1 MIRLLI
7 SLFLLFICTDL
18 KSQSENRE
26 PKSFKAFPIKSGD
39 IKLDGRLDDT
49 FWSDITGI
57 SDFLVQEPVE
67 GGEPTEK
74 TTIKIAYDENYLYI
88 GAIFYDSE
96 PDGIKAF
103 KMRKDAPL
111 NTDDRFMWILD
122 TYLDG
127 RNAYFFEINPR
138 GLMGDGLLTIGQ
150 GRSLNKDWDGIWRP
164 WTYIGDFGWSAEIRI
179 PFHTLNFDP
188 KTSTWG
194 INFQRTI
201 RRKNEE
207 ILWSGHKR
215 NQGIYRPQ
223 DAGRLTGLNNISQ
236 GLGLELVGYGKAEAL
251 KVQNESEGD
260 YNNSQSLDGGLDV
273 NYNITPGLKASL
285 TVNTDF
291 AETEVDDR
299 QINLTRFPI
308 RFPEKRDFFLEG
320 ANIFRFAPSSGVYP
334 YFSRKIGLRSGNPIP
349 ILYGGRVIG
358 KIGKVEVAAQ
368 QVKTRETDNF
378 SSEEF
383 SVIRLKQN
391 FLKESSIGVLY
402 TRRHTN
408 KGKQFVPPLQDRNT
422 LGIDLTLNT
431 STFLKNQNL
440 QFQAFAVIHN
450 PELPGEINNN
460 IWDRSARGLRFN
472 FPNDPWSGSLSYR
485 EFGVSYDPSVG
496 FSRRNSFR
504 RVEPRIRFSPILEK
518 SSTIREL
525 KWEVSFE
532 NLMSLQWKKLTQNI
546 RLTPLSIRFESGD
559 EISYQI
565 IRNFERLEYDFDIL
579 GDNSIII
586 PVGNYTNWSHQIEL
600 ETANYRK
607 IVYGIELNTEG
618 FWSGN
623 RTEYENELIFRP
635 FPGINLNL
643 GYIHS
648 RVNLREGNF
657 KTNLV
662 RFLGDFDFTPF
673 ISFSSNIQYDDISE
687 NIGMNNRFKYTIT
700 PGSDIYFV
708 YNHNWFDDNGKY
720 KTSSMMGATKIT
732 YTHRF

>member
-485 EFGVSYDPSVG
+485 EFGVSYDPAVG

-559 EISYQI
+559 DISYQI

>member
-1 MIRLLI
+1 MKRILYT
-7 SLFLLFICTDL
+7 LFLIFFSINIY
-18 KSQSENRE
+18 SQN
-26 PKSFKAFPIKSGD
+26 PKSFEAIEIDSEQITLDG
-39 IKLDGRLDDT
+39 KLDEP
-49 FWSDITGI
+49 FWKNIIGI
-57 SDFLVQEPVE
+57 NDFLMQEPIE
-67 GGEPTEK
+67 GGKPTEN
-74 TTIKIAYDENYLYI
+74 TIIKIAYDENYLYI
-88 GAIFYDSE
+88 GAILYDSD

-138 GLMGDGLLTIGQ
+138 GLMGDGLLSIGQ

-164 WTYIGDFGWSAEIRI
+164 WTYIGDFGWSTEIRI

-188 KTSTWG
+188 KISTWG
-194 INFQRTI
+194 INFQRTV

-215 NQGIYRPQ
+215 NQGLYRPQ

-236 GLGLELVGYGKAEAL
+236 GLGLEVVGYAKGEGS
-251 KVQNESEGD
+251 KVQKNPGEAYDKNG
-260 YNNSQSLDGGLDV
+260 NIDGGLDI
-273 NYNITPGLKASL
+273 NYNITTGLKASVTL
-285 TVNTDF
+285 NTDF
-291 AETEVDDR
+291 AETEVDER

-320 ANIFRFAPSSGVYP
+320 ANIYRFASSSGVYP
-334 YFSRKIGLRSGNPIP
+334 YFSRKIGLQSGNPIP

-368 QVKTRETDNF
+368 QVKTRGTDLVN
-378 SSEEF
+378 SEDF
-383 SVIRLKQN
+383 SVVRLKQN

-402 TRRHTN
+402 TRRHTEN
-408 KGKQFVPPLQDRNT
+408 GEQLPEPVQDRNT
-422 LGIDLTLNT
+422 LGVDLSLNT

-450 PELPGEINNN
+450 PNTLNEINNN
-460 IWDRSARGLRFN
+460 IWDRSARGFRFN

-485 EFGVSYDPSVG
+485 EFGLSYDPAVG

-504 RVEPRIRFSPILEK
+504 RVEPRIRFSPILER
-518 SSTIREL
+518 SSVIREL
-525 KWEVSFE
+525 QWEISFE

-565 IRNFERLEYDFDIL
+565 IKNYERLEYNFNIL
-579 GDNSIII
+579 GDNSIVI
-586 PVGNYTNWSHQIEL
+586 PIGDYSNWSHQIEL

-607 IVYGIELNTEG
+607 IVYEIELNIEG

-623 RTEYENELIFRP
+623 RTEYQNNLIFRP
-635 FPGINLNL
+635 YPGINLSL
-643 GYIHS
+643 GYNHS
-648 RVNLREGNF
+648 NVDLNEGKFKANLI
-657 KTNLV
+657 

-673 ISFSSNIQYDDISE
+673 ISFSSNIQYDDISKQ
-687 NIGMNNRFKYTIT
+687 IGMNNRFKYTIT

-708 YNHNWFDDNGKY
+708 YNHNWFDDEGKY
-720 KTSSMMGATKIT
+720 KTSSMLGTSKIT

>member
-1 MIRLLI
+1 MSRLLI

-26 PKSFKAFPIKSGD
+26 PKSFKAFPIKSRD

-74 TTIKIAYDENYLYI
+74 TTVKVAFDENYLYI
-88 GAIFYDSE
+88 GAIFYDSD

-408 KGKQFVPPLQDRNT
+408 KGKEFVPPLQDRNT
-422 LGIDLTLNT
+422 LGVDLTLNT

-485 EFGVSYDPSVG
+485 EFGVSYDPAVG

-579 GDNSIII
+579 GDNSIVI

-607 IVYGIELNTEG
+607 IVYGIELKTEG

-635 FPGINLNL
+635 LPGINLNL

>member
-1 MIRLLI
+1 MSRLLI
-7 SLFLLFICTDL
+7 SLFLIFICTDL
-18 KSQSENRE
+18 KSQSKNRE
-26 PKSFKAFPIKSGD
+26 PKSFKAFPIKSED
-39 IKLDGRLDDT
+39 IKLDGKLDDT

-67 GGEPTEK
+67 GGDPTEK
-74 TTIKIAYDENYLYI
+74 TTVKVAYDENYLYI
-88 GAIFYDSE
+88 GAIFYDSD

-251 KVQNESEGD
+251 KVQNESEGG

-378 SSEEF
+378 NSEDF

-408 KGKQFVPPLQDRNT
+408 KGKEFVPPLQDRNT
-422 LGIDLTLNT
+422 LGVDLTLNT

-450 PELPGEINNN
+450 PESPGEINNN

-485 EFGVSYDPSVG
+485 EFGINYDPAVG

-525 KWEVSFE
+525 QWEVSFE

-565 IRNFERLEYDFDIL
+565 IRNFERLEYDFNIL
-579 GDNSIII
+579 GDNSIVI

-607 IVYGIELNTEG
+607 VVYGIELKTEG

-648 RVNLREGNF
+648 RVNLKEGNF
-657 KTNLV
+657 NTNLI

-708 YNHNWFDDNGKY
+708 YNHNWFNDNGKY

-732 YTHRF
+732 YTQRF

>member
-1 MIRLLI
+1 MSRLLI
-7 SLFLLFICTDL
+7 SLFLLIIYTNL
-18 KSQSENRE
+18 QSQSENKE
-26 PKSFKAFPIKSGD
+26 PKSFEAFPIKSED
-39 IKLDGRLDDT
+39 IKLDGKLDDT

-67 GGEPTEK
+67 GGDPTEK
-74 TTIKIAYDENYLYI
+74 TTVKVAYDENYLYI
-88 GAIFYDSE
+88 GAIFYDSD

-251 KVQNESEGD
+251 KVQNESEGG

-378 SSEEF
+378 NSEEF

-408 KGKQFVPPLQDRNT
+408 KGKEFVPPLQDRNT
-422 LGIDLTLNT
+422 LGVDLTLNT

-450 PELPGEINNN
+450 PESPGEINNN

-485 EFGVSYDPSVG
+485 EFGINYDPAVG

-525 KWEVSFE
+525 QWEVSFE

-565 IRNFERLEYDFDIL
+565 IRNFERLEYDFNIL
-579 GDNSIII
+579 GDNSIVI

-607 IVYGIELNTEG
+607 IVYGIELKSEG

-708 YNHNWFDDNGKY
+708 YNHNWFNDDGKY

-732 YTHRF
+732 YTQRF

>member
-1 MIRLLI
+1 MRRF
-7 SLFLLFICTDL
+7 FLTIFLTSFFFGL
-18 KSQSENRE
+18 KA
-26 PKSFKAFPIKSGD
+26 KSDNEKKSVEAFSVETKD
-39 IKLDGRLDDT
+39 IKLDGKLDES
-49 FWSDITGI
+49 FWGNIPGIT
-57 SDFLVQEPVE
+57 DFLVQEPIE
-67 GGEPTEK
+67 GGIPTEK
-74 TTIKIAYDENYLYI
+74 TVIKIAYDNKYLYI
-88 GAIFYDSE
+88 GAIFYDSDPE
-96 PDGIKAF
+96 GIKAF

-138 GLMGDGLLTIGQ
+138 GLMGDGLLSIGQ

-164 WTYIGDFGWSAEIRI
+164 WTHIGDYGWSAEIRI

-188 KTSTWG
+188 KKNTWG
-194 INFQRTI
+194 INFQRTV

-223 DAGRLTGLNNISQ
+223 DAGRLTGLDNISQ
-236 GLGLELVGYGKAEAL
+236 GLGLEVVGYGKAETS
-251 KVQNESEGD
+251 KIQNESEGNYD
-260 YNNSQSLDGGLDV
+260 RGQSIDGGLDV

-320 ANIFRFAPSSGVYP
+320 ANIFRFAPSSGIYP
-334 YFSRKIGLRSGNPIP
+334 YFSRRIGLQPGNPVP
-349 ILYGGRVIG
+349 ISFGGRLIG

-368 QVKTRETDNF
+368 QVRTRETDF
-378 SSEEF
+378 IDSEDF
-383 SVIRLKQN
+383 SVIRVKQN
-391 FLKESSIGVLY
+391 FLKESSIGILY

-408 KGKQFVPPLQDRNT
+408 KGKDFVPPLPDRNT
-422 LGIDLTLNT
+422 LGVDLSLNT

-440 QFQAFAVIHN
+440 QFQAFAILHN
-450 PELPGEINNN
+450 PNSLDNTDKNV
-460 IWDRSARGLRFN
+460 WDRSARGLRFN

-485 EFGVSYDPSVG
+485 EFGVFYDPAVG

-518 SSTIREL
+518 SPIIREL
-525 KWEVSFE
+525 QWELSFE
-532 NLMSLQWKKLTQNI
+532 NLMSLGWKKLTQNI

-559 EISYQI
+559 EISYQF
-565 IRNFERLEYDFDIL
+565 IRNFERLEYNFNIL

-586 PVGNYTNWSHQIEL
+586 PIGNYTNWSHQIEI
-600 ETANYRK
+600 ETANHRK
-607 IVYGIELNTEG
+607 IVYELELISEG
-618 FWSGN
+618 FWSGK
-623 RTEYENELIFRP
+623 RTEYQNNLTIRP
-635 FPGINLNL
+635 LEGINLSF
-643 GYIHS
+643 GYIYS
-648 RVNLREGNF
+648 KVNLKEGNF
-657 KTNLV
+657 KTNLI
-662 RFLGDFDFTPF
+662 RILGDFDFSPF
-673 ISFSSNIQYDDISE
+673 ISFSSNVQYDDISKQ
-687 NIGMNNRFKYTIT
+687 IGMNNRFKYTLT

-708 YNHNWFDDNGKY
+708 YNHNWIGDKGKY
-720 KTSSMMGATKIT
+720 KTTSMLGATKIT
-732 YTHRF
+732 YTQRF

>member
-422 LGIDLTLNT
+422 LGVDLTLNT

-485 EFGVSYDPSVG
+485 EFGVSYDPAVG

-607 IVYGIELNTEG
+607 IVYGIELKTEG

-635 FPGINLNL
+635 LPGINLNL

-708 YNHNWFDDNGKY
+708 YNHNWFNDDGKY
-720 KTSSMMGATKIT
+720 KTSSMLGATKIT

>member
-1 MIRLLI
+1 MKRILYT
-7 SLFLLFICTDL
+7 LFLIFFSINIY
-18 KSQSENRE
+18 SQN
-26 PKSFKAFPIKSGD
+26 PKSFEAIEINSEQIILDG
-39 IKLDGRLDDT
+39 KLDEP
-49 FWSDITGI
+49 FWKNIIGI
-57 SDFLVQEPVE
+57 NDFLMQEPIE
-67 GGEPTEK
+67 GGKPTEN
-74 TTIKIAYDENYLYI
+74 TIIKIAYDENYLYI
-88 GAIFYDSE
+88 GAILYDSD

-138 GLMGDGLLTIGQ
+138 GLMGDGLLSIGQ

-164 WTYIGDFGWSAEIRI
+164 WTYIGDFGWSTEIRI

-188 KTSTWG
+188 KISTWG
-194 INFQRTI
+194 INFQRTV

-215 NQGIYRPQ
+215 NQGLYRPQ
-223 DAGRLTGLNNISQ
+223 DAGRLTGLSNISQ
-236 GLGLELVGYGKAEAL
+236 GLGLEVVGYAKGEGS
-251 KVQNESEGD
+251 KVQNNPGETYDKNG
-260 YNNSQSLDGGLDV
+260 NIDGGLDI
-273 NYNITPGLKASL
+273 NYNITTGLKASVTL
-285 TVNTDF
+285 NTDF
-291 AETEVDDR
+291 AETEVDER

-320 ANIFRFAPSSGVYP
+320 ANIYRFASSSGVYP
-334 YFSRKIGLRSGNPIP
+334 YFSRKIGLQSGNPIP

-368 QVKTRETDNF
+368 QVKTRGTDLVN
-378 SSEEF
+378 SEDF
-383 SVIRLKQN
+383 SVVRLKQN

-402 TRRHTN
+402 TRRHTEN
-408 KGKQFVPPLQDRNT
+408 GEQLPEPVQDRNT
-422 LGIDLTLNT
+422 LGVDLSLNT

-450 PELPGEINNN
+450 PNTLNEINNN

-485 EFGVSYDPSVG
+485 EFGVSYDPAVG

-518 SSTIREL
+518 SSVIREL
-525 KWEVSFE
+525 QWEISFE

-546 RLTPLSIRFESGD
+546 RLTPISIRFESGD

-565 IRNFERLEYDFDIL
+565 IKNYERLEYNFNIL

-586 PVGNYTNWSHQIEL
+586 PIGDYSNWSHQIEL

-607 IVYGIELNTEG
+607 IVYEIELNIEG

-623 RTEYENELIFRP
+623 RTEYQNNLIFRP
-635 FPGINLNL
+635 YPGINLSL
-643 GYIHS
+643 GYNHS
-648 RVNLREGNF
+648 NVELNEGKFKANLI
-657 KTNLV
+657 

-673 ISFSSNIQYDDISE
+673 ISFSSNIQYDDISKQ
-687 NIGMNNRFKYTIT
+687 IGMNNRFKYTIT

-708 YNHNWFDDNGKY
+708 YNHNWFDDEGKY
-720 KTSSMMGATKIT
+720 KTSSMLGTSKIT

>member
-1 MIRLLI
+1 MKKV
-7 SLFLLFICTDL
+7 LFTVSIIIFSGSMYSQPQKIVS
-18 KSQSENRE
+18 KSID
-26 PKSFKAFPIKSGD
+26 AIPINSKEIVLDG
-39 IKLDGRLDDT
+39 KLDEPL
-49 FWSDITGI
+49 WKNITGI
-57 SDFLVQEPVE
+57 KDFLMQEPIE
-67 GGEPTEK
+67 GGKPTEN
-74 TTIKIAYDENYLYI
+74 TIIKIAYDENYLYI

-96 PDGIKAF
+96 PDEIKAF

-164 WTYIGDFGWSAEIRI
+164 WTHIGDFGWSAEIRI

-188 KTSTWG
+188 KISTWG
-194 INFQRTI
+194 INFQRTV

-223 DAGRLTGLNNISQ
+223 NAGRLNNLNNISQ
-236 GLGLELVGYGKAEAL
+236 GLGLELVGYGKAEAQ
-251 KVQNESEGD
+251 KVENESDGSFKK
-260 YNNSQSLDGGLDV
+260 NQSIDGGLDI
-273 NYNITPGLKASL
+273 NYNITSGLKASL
-285 TVNTDF
+285 TLNTDF

-320 ANIFRFAPSSGVYP
+320 ANIYRFAPSSGVYP
-334 YFSRKIGLRSGNPIP
+334 YFSRKIGLQSGNPIP
-349 ILYGGRVIG
+349 ILYGGRIIG

-368 QVKTRETDNF
+368 QVKTRETDFNN
-378 SSEEF
+378 SEDF
-383 SVIRLKQN
+383 SVIRIKQN

-408 KGKQFVPPLQDRNT
+408 KGNEFVPPLPDRNT
-422 LGIDLTLNT
+422 LGVDLTLNT

-450 PELPGEINNN
+450 PNTYDEIKNN
-460 IWDRSARGLRFN
+460 IWDRSTRGLRFN

-485 EFGVSYDPSVG
+485 EFGVFYDPAVG

-518 SSTIREL
+518 SALIREL
-525 KWEVSFE
+525 KWEISFE

-565 IRNFERLEYDFDIL
+565 IRNYEKLLYNFNIL
-579 GDNSIII
+579 GDDSIII
-586 PVGNYTNWSHQIEL
+586 PIGDYTNWSHQIEL

-607 IVYGIELNTEG
+607 IVYEIEINVEG
-618 FWSGN
+618 FWSGS
-623 RTEYENELIFRP
+623 RTEYQNNLTFRP
-635 FPGINLNL
+635 FPGINLSL
-643 GYIHS
+643 GYNHS
-648 RVNLREGNF
+648 NVNLKEGSF
-657 KTNLV
+657 KTNLI
-662 RFLGDFDFTPF
+662 RFIGDFDFTPF
-673 ISFSSNIQYDDISE
+673 ISFSSNIQYDDISK

-708 YNHNWFDDNGKY
+708 YNHNWIDDSGKY
-720 KTSSMMGATKIT
+720 KTSSLLGASKIT

>member
-1 MIRLLI
+1 MKRILYT
-7 SLFLLFICTDL
+7 LFLIFFSINIY
-18 KSQSENRE
+18 SQN
-26 PKSFKAFPIKSGD
+26 PKSFEAIEINSEQIILDG
-39 IKLDGRLDDT
+39 KLDEP
-49 FWSDITGI
+49 FWKNINGI
-57 SDFLVQEPVE
+57 NDFLMQEPIE
-67 GGEPTEK
+67 GGKPTEN
-74 TTIKIAYDENYLYI
+74 TIIKIAYDENYLYI
-88 GAIFYDSE
+88 GAILYDSD

-138 GLMGDGLLTIGQ
+138 GLMGDGLLSIGQ

-164 WTYIGDFGWSAEIRI
+164 WTYIGDFGWSTEIRI

-188 KTSTWG
+188 KISTWG
-194 INFQRTI
+194 INFQRTV

-215 NQGIYRPQ
+215 NQGLYRPQ
-223 DAGRLTGLNNISQ
+223 DAGRLTGLSNISQ
-236 GLGLELVGYGKAEAL
+236 GLGLEVVGYAKGEGS
-251 KVQNESEGD
+251 KVQNNPGETYDKNG
-260 YNNSQSLDGGLDV
+260 NIDGGLDI
-273 NYNITPGLKASL
+273 NYNITTGLKASVTL
-285 TVNTDF
+285 NTDF
-291 AETEVDDR
+291 AETEVDER

-320 ANIFRFAPSSGVYP
+320 ANIYRFASSSGVYP
-334 YFSRKIGLRSGNPIP
+334 YFSRKIGLQSGNPIP

-368 QVKTRETDNF
+368 QVKTRVTDLVN
-378 SSEEF
+378 SEDF
-383 SVIRLKQN
+383 SVVRLKQN

-402 TRRHTN
+402 TRRHTEN
-408 KGKQFVPPLQDRNT
+408 GEQLPEPVQDRNT
-422 LGIDLTLNT
+422 LGVDLSLNT

-450 PELPGEINNN
+450 PNTLNEINNN

-485 EFGVSYDPSVG
+485 EFGLSYDPAVG

-518 SSTIREL
+518 SSIIREL
-525 KWEVSFE
+525 QWEISFE

-546 RLTPLSIRFESGD
+546 RLTPISIRFESGD

-565 IRNFERLEYDFDIL
+565 IKNYERLEYNFNIL

-586 PVGNYTNWSHQIEL
+586 PIGDYSNWSHQIEL

-607 IVYGIELNTEG
+607 IVYEIELNIEG

-623 RTEYENELIFRP
+623 RTEYQNNLIFRP
-635 FPGINLNL
+635 YPGINLSL
-643 GYIHS
+643 GYNHS
-648 RVNLREGNF
+648 NVNLNEGKF
-657 KTNLV
+657 KANLI

-673 ISFSSNIQYDDISE
+673 ISFSSNIQYDDISKQ
-687 NIGMNNRFKYTIT
+687 IGMNNRFKYTIT

-708 YNHNWFDDNGKY
+708 YNHNWFDDEGKY
-720 KTSSMMGATKIT
+720 KTSSMLGTSKIT

>member
-1 MIRLLI
+1 MSRLLI
-7 SLFLLFICTDL
+7 SLFFLFLYTNL
-18 KSQSENRE
+18 HSQSENKE
-26 PKSFKAFPIKSGD
+26 PKSFEAFPIKSED
-39 IKLDGRLDDT
+39 IKLDGKLDDT
-49 FWSDITGI
+49 FWNGISGI

-74 TTIKIAYDENYLYI
+74 TIIKVAYDENYLYI

-188 KTSTWG
+188 NTSTWG

-223 DAGRLTGLNNISQ
+223 DAGRLTGINNISQ

-251 KVQNESEGD
+251 KVQNESEGG

-334 YFSRKIGLRSGNPIP
+334 YFSRKVGLRSGNPIP

-358 KIGKVEVAAQ
+358 KIGKIEVAAQ
-368 QVKTRETDNF
+368 QVKTRETYNF
-378 SSEEF
+378 NSEDF

-408 KGKQFVPPLQDRNT
+408 KGKEFVPPLQDRNT
-422 LGIDLTLNT
+422 LGVDLTLNT

-450 PELPGEINNN
+450 PESPGEINNN

-485 EFGVSYDPSVG
+485 EFGVSYDPAVG

-565 IRNFERLEYDFDIL
+565 IKNFERLENDFNIL
-579 GDNSIII
+579 GDNSIVI
-586 PVGNYTNWSHQIEL
+586 PIGKYTNWSHQIEL

-623 RTEYENELIFRP
+623 RTVYENELIFRP

-657 KTNLV
+657 NTNLI

-687 NIGMNNRFKYTIT
+687 NIGMNNRFKYTVT

-708 YNHNWFDDNGKY
+708 YNHNWFNDDGKY

>member
-49 FWSDITGI
+49 FWSDVTGI

-74 TTIKIAYDENYLYI
+74 TTVKIAYDENYLYI

-485 EFGVSYDPSVG
+485 EFGVSYDPAVG

-607 IVYGIELNTEG
+607 IVYGIELKTEG

-635 FPGINLNL
+635 LPGINLNL

-708 YNHNWFDDNGKY
+708 YNHNWFNDDGKY
-720 KTSSMMGATKIT
+720 KTSSMLGATKIT

>member
-1 MIRLLI
+1 MFLI
-7 SLFLLFICTDL
+7 FICTDL
-18 KSQSENRE
+18 KSQSKNRE
-26 PKSFKAFPIKSGD
+26 PKSFKAFPIKSED
-39 IKLDGRLDDT
+39 IKLDGKLDDT

-368 QVKTRETDNF
+368 QVKTIKTDNF
-378 SSEEF
+378 NSEDF

-485 EFGVSYDPSVG
+485 EFGVSYDPAVG

-607 IVYGIELNTEG
+607 IVYGIELNSEG

-643 GYIHS
+643 GYVHS
-648 RVNLREGNF
+648 KVNLREGNF

>member
-26 PKSFKAFPIKSGD
+26 PKSFKAFPIKSED
-39 IKLDGRLDDT
+39 IKLDGKLDDT
-49 FWSDITGI
+49 FWSDVTGI

-74 TTIKIAYDENYLYI
+74 TTVKVAYDENYLYI

-408 KGKQFVPPLQDRNT
+408 KGKEFVPPLQDRNT
-422 LGIDLTLNT
+422 LGVDLTLNT

-450 PELPGEINNN
+450 PETPGEINNN

-485 EFGVSYDPSVG
+485 EFGVNYDPAVG

-525 KWEVSFE
+525 QWEVSFE

-565 IRNFERLEYDFDIL
+565 IRNFERLEYDFNIL
-579 GDNSIII
+579 GDNSIVI

-607 IVYGIELNTEG
+607 IVYGIELKTEG

-708 YNHNWFDDNGKY
+708 YNHNWFNDDGKY

-732 YTHRF
+732 YTQRF

>member
-1 MIRLLI
+1 MRRF
-7 SLFLLFICTDL
+7 FLTIFLTSFFFGL
-18 KSQSENRE
+18 KA
-26 PKSFKAFPIKSGD
+26 KSDNEKKSVEAFFVETED
-39 IKLDGRLDDT
+39 IKLDGKLDES
-49 FWSDITGI
+49 FWGNIPGIT
-57 SDFLVQEPVE
+57 DFLVQEPIE
-67 GGEPTEK
+67 GGIPTEN
-74 TTIKIAYDENYLYI
+74 TVIKIAYDNRYLYI
-88 GAIFYDSE
+88 GAIFYDSDPE
-96 PDGIKAF
+96 GIKSF

-138 GLMGDGLLTIGQ
+138 GLMGDGLLSIGQ

-164 WTYIGDFGWSAEIRI
+164 WTHIGDYGWSAEIRI

-188 KTSTWG
+188 KKNTWG
-194 INFQRTI
+194 INFQRTV

-223 DAGRLTGLNNISQ
+223 DAGRLTGLDNISQ
-236 GLGLELVGYGKAEAL
+236 GLGLEVVGYGKAETS
-251 KVQNESEGD
+251 KIQNESEGNYD
-260 YNNSQSLDGGLDV
+260 RGQSIDGGIDV

-320 ANIFRFAPSSGVYP
+320 ANIFRFAPSSGIYP
-334 YFSRKIGLRSGNPIP
+334 YFSRRIGLQSGNPVP
-349 ILYGGRVIG
+349 ISFGGRLIG

-368 QVKTRETDNF
+368 QVRTGETDF
-378 SSEEF
+378 IDSEDF
-383 SVIRLKQN
+383 SVIRVKQN
-391 FLKESSIGVLY
+391 FLKESSIGILY

-408 KGKQFVPPLQDRNT
+408 KGKEFVPPLQDRNT
-422 LGIDLTLNT
+422 LGVDLSLNT

-440 QFQAFAVIHN
+440 QFQAFAVFHN
-450 PELPGEINNN
+450 PNTFDEINKNS
-460 IWDRSARGLRFN
+460 IWDRSTRGIRFN

-485 EFGVSYDPSVG
+485 EFGVFYDPAVG

-504 RVEPRIRFSPILEK
+504 RVEPRIRYSPILEE
-518 SSTIREL
+518 SSLIREL

-532 NLMSLQWKKLTQNI
+532 NLMSLQWKKLTRNY
-546 RLTPLSIRFESGD
+546 RLTPISVRFESGD

-565 IRNFERLEYDFDIL
+565 IRNFEKLDYAFDIL
-579 GDNSIII
+579 ADNSIII

-607 IVYGIELNTEG
+607 VVYSIDLKTEG

-623 RTEYENELIFRP
+623 RKEYDNELIFRP

-648 RVNLREGNF
+648 NVSLREGNF
-657 KTNLV
+657 KTNLI

-673 ISFSSNIQYDDISE
+673 ISFSSNIQYDDITR

-708 YNHNWFDDNGKY
+708 YNHSWFDDNGKY
-720 KTSSMMGATKIT
+720 KTSSVMGASKIT

>member
-485 EFGVSYDPSVG
+485 EFGVSYDPAVG

-525 KWEVSFE
+525 RWEVSFE

-648 RVNLREGNF
+648 RVNLREGYF

>member
-1 MIRLLI
+1 MIKSLYTVFLI
-7 SLFLLFICTDL
+7 IISNNISGKYQEITKKNFEATKINSKEIELDGKLDEAFWKNISGIDDFLMQEPIEGG
-18 KSQSENRE
+18 KPSENT
-26 PKSFKAFPIKSGD
+26 I
-39 IKLDGRLDDT
+39 
-49 FWSDITGI
+49 
-57 SDFLVQEPVE
+57 
-67 GGEPTEK
+67 
-74 TTIKIAYDENYLYI
+74 IKIAYDENYLYI
-88 GAIFYDSE
+88 GAVLYDSNPE
-96 PDGIKAF
+96 GIKAF

-150 GRSLNKDWDGIWRP
+150 GRTLNKDWDGIWRP
-164 WTYIGDFGWSAEIRI
+164 WTHIGDFGWSTEVRI

-188 KTSTWG
+188 KISSWG

-223 DAGRLTGLNNISQ
+223 NAGLLTGLNNISQ
-236 GLGLELVGYGKAEAL
+236 GLGLEVVGYGK
-251 KVQNESEGD
+251 VEGSKIENGLGKEYD
-260 YNNSQSLDGGLDV
+260 KNANINGGLDV
-273 NYNITPGLKASL
+273 NYNVTSGLKASL
-285 TVNTDF
+285 TLNTDF
-291 AETEVDDR
+291 AETEVDER

-320 ANIFRFAPSSGVYP
+320 ANIFRFASSSGVYP
-334 YFSRKIGLRSGNPIP
+334 YFSRKIGLQSGNPVP
-349 ILYGGRVIG
+349 ILYGGRIIG
-358 KIGKVEVAAQ
+358 KIGKIEVAAK
-368 QVKTRETDNF
+368 QVKTRETDFIN
-378 SSEEF
+378 SEDF
-383 SVIRLKQN
+383 SVVRLKQN
-391 FLKESSIGVLY
+391 FLKESSIGILY
-402 TRRHTN
+402 TRRHTK
-408 KGKQFVPPLQDRNT
+408 KGKEFIPPLHDRNT
-422 LGIDLTLNT
+422 LGLDLSLNT
-431 STFLKNQNL
+431 STFLKNKNL
-440 QFQAFAVIHN
+440 QFQAFTIIHN
-450 PELPGEINNN
+450 PTSPGEISS

-485 EFGVSYDPSVG
+485 EFGNSYDPAVG

-504 RVEPRIRFSPILEK
+504 RVEPRIRFSPILEN
-518 SSTIREL
+518 SSIIREL
-525 KWEVSFE
+525 QWELSFE

-565 IRNFERLEYDFDIL
+565 IRNFEKLDYNFDII

-586 PVGNYTNWSHQIEL
+586 PIGNYSNWLHQIEF
-600 ETANYRK
+600 ETSNYRK
-607 IVYGIELNTEG
+607 IVYEIELNAEG

-623 RTEYENELIFRP
+623 RTEYQNNLTFRP
-635 FPGINLNL
+635 YPGINLNL

-648 RVNLREGNF
+648 KVNLKEGSFN
-657 KTNLV
+657 TNLI
-662 RFLGDFDFTPF
+662 RFLGEFDVSPF

-687 NIGMNNRFKYTIT
+687 QIGMNNRFKYTLT

-708 YNHNWFDDNGKY
+708 YNHNWIKEKGKY
-720 KTSSMMGATKIT
+720 ITTSMLGATKIT
-732 YTHRF
+732 YTQRF

>member
-1 MIRLLI
+1 MKKFLFTLSII
-7 SLFLLFICTDL
+7 IFSGSLYSQPQEIVN
-18 KSQSENRE
+18 KSID
-26 PKSFKAFPIKSGD
+26 AIPINSKEIVLDG
-39 IKLDGRLDDT
+39 KLDEQL
-49 FWSDITGI
+49 WNNITGI
-57 SDFLVQEPVE
+57 KDFLMQEPIE
-67 GGEPTEK
+67 GGKPTEN
-74 TTIKIAYDENYLYI
+74 TIIKIAYDENYLYI

-96 PDGIKAF
+96 PDEIKAF

-164 WTYIGDFGWSAEIRI
+164 WTHIGDFGWSAEIRI

-188 KTSTWG
+188 KISTWG
-194 INFQRTI
+194 INFQRTV

-223 DAGRLTGLNNISQ
+223 NAGRLNNLNNISQ
-236 GLGLELVGYGKAEAL
+236 GLGLELVGYGKAEAQ
-251 KVQNESEGD
+251 KVENESDGS
-260 YNNSQSLDGGLDV
+260 YKKNQSIDGGLDI
-273 NYNITPGLKASL
+273 NYNITSGLKASL
-285 TVNTDF
+285 TLNTDF

-320 ANIFRFAPSSGVYP
+320 ANIYRFAPSSGVYP
-334 YFSRKIGLRSGNPIP
+334 YFSRKIGLQSGNPIP

-358 KIGKVEVAAQ
+358 KIGKVELAAQ
-368 QVKTRETDNF
+368 QVKTRQTDFNN
-378 SSEEF
+378 SEDF
-383 SVIRLKQN
+383 SVIRIKQN

-408 KGKQFVPPLQDRNT
+408 KGNEFVPPLPDRNT
-422 LGIDLTLNT
+422 LGVDLTLNT

-450 PELPGEINNN
+450 PNIYDEIKNN
-460 IWDRSARGLRFN
+460 IWDRSTRGLRFN

-485 EFGVSYDPSVG
+485 EFGVFYDPAVG

-518 SSTIREL
+518 SPLIREL
-525 KWEVSFE
+525 KWEISFE

-565 IRNFERLEYDFDIL
+565 IRNYEKLLYNFNIL

-586 PVGNYTNWSHQIEL
+586 PIGDYTNWSHQIEL

-607 IVYGIELNTEG
+607 IVYEIELNVEG
-618 FWSGN
+618 FWSGS
-623 RTEYENELIFRP
+623 RTEYQNNLTFRP
-635 FPGINLNL
+635 FPGINLSL
-643 GYIHS
+643 GYNHS
-648 RVNLREGNF
+648 NVNLKEGSF
-657 KTNLV
+657 KTNLI
-662 RFLGDFDFTPF
+662 RFIGDFDFTPF
-673 ISFSSNIQYDDISE
+673 ISFSSNIQYDDISK

-708 YNHNWFDDNGKY
+708 YNHNWIDDSGKY
-720 KTSSMMGATKIT
+720 KTSSLLGASKIT

>member
-422 LGIDLTLNT
+422 IGIDLTLNT

-485 EFGVSYDPSVG
+485 EFGVSYDPAVG

>member
-1 MIRLLI
+1 
-7 SLFLLFICTDL
+7 
-18 KSQSENRE
+18 
-26 PKSFKAFPIKSGD
+26 
-39 IKLDGRLDDT
+39 
-49 FWSDITGI
+49 
-57 SDFLVQEPVE
+57 
-67 GGEPTEK
+67 
-74 TTIKIAYDENYLYI
+74 
-88 GAIFYDSE
+88 
-96 PDGIKAF
+96 
-103 KMRKDAPL
+103 MRKDAPL

-138 GLMGDGLLTIGQ
+138 GLMGDGLLSIGQ

-164 WTYIGDFGWSAEIRI
+164 WTHIGDFGWSAEIRI

-188 KTSTWG
+188 KISTWG
-194 INFQRTI
+194 INFQRTV

-223 DAGRLTGLNNISQ
+223 DAGRLTGLDNISQ
-236 GLGLELVGYGKAEAL
+236 GLGLEVVGYGKAEAS
-251 KVQNESEGD
+251 KIQNGSEGG
-260 YNNSQSLDGGLDV
+260 YERGQNLDGGLDV
-273 NYNITPGLKASL
+273 NYNITPGLKASI

-334 YFSRKIGLRSGNPIP
+334 YFSRRIGLQSGNPVP
-349 ILYGGRVIG
+349 ISFGGRFIG

-368 QVKTRETDNF
+368 QVRTRETDF
-378 SSEEF
+378 IDSEDF
-383 SVIRLKQN
+383 SVIRVKQN
-391 FLKESSIGVLY
+391 FLKESSIGLLY

-408 KGKQFVPPLQDRNT
+408 KGKEFVPPLPDRNT
-422 LGIDLTLNT
+422 LGVDLSLNT

-440 QFQAFAVIHN
+440 QFQAFAVFHN
-450 PELPGEINNN
+450 PNTFDEINNN
-460 IWDRSARGLRFN
+460 SIWDRSTRGLRFN

-485 EFGVSYDPSVG
+485 EFGSFYDPAVG

-504 RVEPRIRFSPILEK
+504 RVEPRIRYSPILEE
-518 SSTIREL
+518 SSLIREL

-532 NLMSLQWKKLTQNI
+532 NLMSLQWKKLTRNY
-546 RLTPLSIRFESGD
+546 RLTPISVRFESGD

-565 IRNFERLEYDFDIL
+565 IRNFEKLDYAFDIL
-579 GDNSIII
+579 ADNSIII

-607 IVYGIELNTEG
+607 VVYSIELKTEG

-623 RTEYENELIFRP
+623 RKEYDNELIFRP
-635 FPGINLNL
+635 FPGINLNI

-648 RVNLREGNF
+648 NVSLKEGNF
-657 KTNLV
+657 KTNLI

-708 YNHNWFDDNGKY
+708 YNHNWFNDAGKF
-720 KTSSMMGATKIT
+720 KTSSVMGATKIT

>member
-1 MIRLLI
+1 MKKFLFTLSII
-7 SLFLLFICTDL
+7 IFSGSLY
-18 KSQSENRE
+18 SQPQEIVS
-26 PKSFKAFPIKSGD
+26 KYIDAIPINSKEIVLDG
-39 IKLDGRLDDT
+39 KLDEPL
-49 FWSDITGI
+49 WNNITGI
-57 SDFLVQEPVE
+57 KDFLMQEPIE
-67 GGEPTEK
+67 GGKPTEN
-74 TTIKIAYDENYLYI
+74 TIIKIAYDENYLYI

-96 PDGIKAF
+96 PDEIKAF

-164 WTYIGDFGWSAEIRI
+164 WTHIGDFGWSAEIRI

-188 KTSTWG
+188 KISTWG
-194 INFQRTI
+194 INFQRTV

-223 DAGRLTGLNNISQ
+223 NAGRLNNLNNISQ
-236 GLGLELVGYGKAEAL
+236 GLGLELVGYGKAETQ
-251 KVQNESEGD
+251 KVENESDGS
-260 YNNSQSLDGGLDV
+260 YKKNHSIDGGLDI
-273 NYNITPGLKASL
+273 NYNITSGLKASL
-285 TVNTDF
+285 TLNTDF

-320 ANIFRFAPSSGVYP
+320 ANIYRFAPSSGVYP
-334 YFSRKIGLRSGNPIP
+334 YFSRKIGLQSGNPIP

-368 QVKTRETDNF
+368 QVKTRETDFNN
-378 SSEEF
+378 SEDF
-383 SVIRLKQN
+383 SVIRIKQN

-408 KGKQFVPPLQDRNT
+408 KGNEFVPPLPDRNT
-422 LGIDLTLNT
+422 LGVDLTLNT

-450 PELPGEINNN
+450 PNTYDEIKNN
-460 IWDRSARGLRFN
+460 IWDRSTRGLRFN

-485 EFGVSYDPSVG
+485 EFGLFYDPAVG

-518 SSTIREL
+518 SALIREL
-525 KWEVSFE
+525 KWEISFE
-532 NLMSLQWKKLTQNI
+532 NLMSLKWKKLTQNI

-565 IRNFERLEYDFDIL
+565 IRNYEKLLYNFNIL
-579 GDNSIII
+579 GDDSIII
-586 PVGNYTNWSHQIEL
+586 PIGDYTNWSHQIEL

-607 IVYGIELNTEG
+607 IVYEIELNVEG
-618 FWSGN
+618 FWSGS
-623 RTEYENELIFRP
+623 RTEYQNNLTFRP
-635 FPGINLNL
+635 FPGINLSL
-643 GYIHS
+643 GYNHS
-648 RVNLREGNF
+648 NVNLKEGSF
-657 KTNLV
+657 KTNLI
-662 RFLGDFDFTPF
+662 RFIGDFDFTPF
-673 ISFSSNIQYDDISE
+673 ISFSSNIQYDDISK

-708 YNHNWFDDNGKY
+708 YNHNWIDDSGKY
-720 KTSSMMGATKIT
+720 KTSSLLGASKIT